1 VKEGVSLFNA
11 VFTDHRWLFV
21 GCRLRPSTAGAGN
34 PVGQVGKTGFSCKIK
49 QKTRRKAPNQPGK
62 NLAISLF
69 MLNFAQNNTTLM
81 EETAAY
87 RARITQALADARDAN
102 GRPLL
107 TDDQVKK
114 LSQQFSDEELED
126 GMLFNTPE
134 EVAELLIESGLE

>member
-1 VKEGVSLFNA
+1 
-11 VFTDHRWLFV
+11 
-21 GCRLRPSTAGAGN
+21 
-34 PVGQVGKTGFSCKIK
+34 
-49 QKTRRKAPNQPGK
+49 
-62 NLAISLF
+62 
-69 MLNFAQNNTTLM
+69 MLNFAQNNTTRM

-87 RARITQALADARDAN
+87 RARITQALADACDAN